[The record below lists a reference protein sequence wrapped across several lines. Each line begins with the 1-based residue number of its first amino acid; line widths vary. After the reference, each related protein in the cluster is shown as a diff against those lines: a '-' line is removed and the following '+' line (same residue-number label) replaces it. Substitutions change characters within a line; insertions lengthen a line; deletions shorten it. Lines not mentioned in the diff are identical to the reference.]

1 MRTRLVLATPFDPLK
16 EGGEENEINVG
27 ERVLMKEVRE
37 LEEALKGADLAL
49 LQAESAIRELV
60 KVKETMHGQIESL
73 VAENEALRSTM
84 SAHFTSTQQLTSAE
98 LKLTKKLIDSIQ
110 MDRQV
115 KLLRGELKQEQ
126 QHSLGLNREI
136 TLLRGEVARLERR
149 DGIGMR
155 Y

>member
-1 MRTRLVLATPFDPLK
+1 
-16 EGGEENEINVG
+16 
-27 ERVLMKEVRE
+27 
-37 LEEALKGADLAL
+37 
-49 LQAESAIRELV
+49 
-60 KVKETMHGQIESL
+60 
-73 VAENEALRSTM
+73 M
-84 SAHFTSTQQLTSAE
+84 SAHFTSTQHLTSAE